1 MKKWIIFL
9 VLIAVG
15 VGWWIYRC
23 VDFSKPVD
31 LESYTPSEECAQA
44 YGCLDQAIV
53 QSADTTGY
61 DIEQTVRI
69 MNSFE
74 VAQSQSESFDDFLE
88 YMARQDYRGV
98 ARDVL
103 EAKRT
108 LFPLLDEMNTLRRTQ
123 KELSSVWA
131 CLKMATRQE
140 LDKASGSYML
150 SLCSGNPATL
160 SSCVNSAFDAY
171 KEQADLKRKTERRL
185 NRLRRQYIEYLEAY
199 APVYYKYMDEWNALC
214 LDKDRAY
221 INLYAGKLSDAL
233 DSSERVLQKH
243 PVNREGL
250 LLKAIALIRLGQ
262 TRSFKVVQPSDVALN
277 QQWLRA
283 GKVSQYDGGTLANP
297 CYFTAQRLLDEYI
310 ALYPDKAAPA
320 LLLHGV
326 LEEQLG
332 HDTRAVAYYEQA
344 AVEYPRQAEALT
356 DLLDSYVN
364 RTYLTQSVEGHYLIN
379 YYRST
384 MEGAGIFS
392 PNFRKAALFA
402 RQGNLA
408 ASQEEIYKHFFRRGS
423 QSVQDCLLSDMQYCE
438 EYLAGSFLPMLLEQ
452 SYVDLKYEPSAK
464 FMKMGKKKGRIDV
477 SLTNRSDMRIEN
489 VRVFL
494 CIHTTGMYKDDYDV
508 VKIPE
513 SKSVVGP
520 YATAVFENVDIA
532 PRQFDD
538 ITRIRAIVMTD
549 NRICWLDDAA
559 VKKQNAIAGLRAQ
572 SDISDNQRLAMKR
585 RQFMRDL
592 SISSDGLCRII
603 RERSKVSTESGWF
616 SGSMHVRIPRLL
628 ALLAPYC
635 TINPIEDTDR
645 ALIPVDNK
653 IVGDYIELTFD
664 SVPDDT
670 CDLYIYSELIS
681 FRLNLVK
688 ANNGAFSIGAVREI

>member
-1 MKKWIIFL
+1 MDNFL

-31 LESYTPSEECAQA
+31 LESYTPSEECAPA
-44 YGCLDQAIV
+44 YGCLEQAIV

-131 CLKMATRQE
+131 CLKMATRKE

-250 LLKAIALIRLGQ
+250 LLKAIALIRLGEA
-262 TRSFKVVQPSDVALN
+262 RSFKVVQPSDVALN

-283 GKVSQYDGGTLANP
+283 GKVSQYDGRTLANP

-408 ASQEEIYKHFFRRGS
+408 ASQEEIYKHF
-423 QSVQDCLLSDMQYCE
+423 SDGAVSRCRI
-438 EYLAGSFLPMLLEQ
+438 ACFPTCSI
-452 SYVDLKYEPSAK
+452 AK
-464 FMKMGKKKGRIDV
+464 SIWQ
-477 SLTNRSDMRIEN
+477 
-489 VRVFL
+489 
-494 CIHTTGMYKDDYDV
+494 
-508 VKIPE
+508 
-513 SKSVVGP
+513 
-520 YATAVFENVDIA
+520 AVFC
-532 PRQFDD
+532 P
-538 ITRIRAIVMTD
+538 
-549 NRICWLDDAA
+549 C
-559 VKKQNAIAGLRAQ
+559 
-572 SDISDNQRLAMKR
+572 S
-585 RQFMRDL
+585 L
-592 SISSDGLCRII
+592 SSR
-603 RERSKVSTESGWF
+603 T
-616 SGSMHVRIPRLL
+616 
-628 ALLAPYC
+628 
-635 TINPIEDTDR
+635 
-645 ALIPVDNK
+645 
-653 IVGDYIELTFD
+653 
-664 SVPDDT
+664 
-670 CDLYIYSELIS
+670 
-681 FRLNLVK
+681 
-688 ANNGAFSIGAVREI
+688 SI

>member
-1 MKKWIIFL
+1 
-9 VLIAVG
+9 
-15 VGWWIYRC
+15 
-23 VDFSKPVD
+23 
-31 LESYTPSEECAQA
+31 
-44 YGCLDQAIV
+44 
-53 QSADTTGY
+53 
-61 DIEQTVRI
+61 
-69 MNSFE
+69 
-74 VAQSQSESFDDFLE
+74 
-88 YMARQDYRGV
+88 
-98 ARDVL
+98 
-103 EAKRT
+103 
-108 LFPLLDEMNTLRRTQ
+108 
-123 KELSSVWA
+123 
-131 CLKMATRQE
+131 
-140 LDKASGSYML
+140 
-150 SLCSGNPATL
+150 
-160 SSCVNSAFDAY
+160 
-171 KEQADLKRKTERRL
+171 
-185 NRLRRQYIEYLEAY
+185 
-199 APVYYKYMDEWNALC
+199 
-214 LDKDRAY
+214 
-221 INLYAGKLSDAL
+221 
-233 DSSERVLQKH
+233 
-243 PVNREGL
+243 
-250 LLKAIALIRLGQ
+250 
-262 TRSFKVVQPSDVALN
+262 
-277 QQWLRA
+277 
-283 GKVSQYDGGTLANP
+283 
-297 CYFTAQRLLDEYI
+297 
-310 ALYPDKAAPA
+310 
-320 LLLHGV
+320 
-326 LEEQLG
+326 
-332 HDTRAVAYYEQA
+332 
-344 AVEYPRQAEALT
+344 
-356 DLLDSYVN
+356 
-364 RTYLTQSVEGHYLIN
+364 
-379 YYRST
+379 
-384 MEGAGIFS
+384 
-392 PNFRKAALFA
+392 
-402 RQGNLA
+402 
-408 ASQEEIYKHFFRRGS
+408 
-423 QSVQDCLLSDMQYCE
+423 
-438 EYLAGSFLPMLLEQ
+438 MLLEQ

-494 CIHTTGMYKDDYDV
+494 CIHATGMYKDDYDV